1 MVLHGWSPGQQCY
14 INCER
19 IRDANRW
26 IRSDPLGVG
35 PRNLCLN
42 KPSRWL
48 WCKLK
53 LKNLAGHR
61 KPRLA
66 REGTPISWFIS
77 GCERNQEAKIKEMTA
92 VGSRSE
98 NKAVDFLMI
107 FKQKGLK
114 YIMKYHLCS
123 KACWHPRFCW
133 AVYLHTHLIKTL
145 LSQIEGLCCHTSGQ
159 HKRFTRL
166 FKIYLNTYYM
176 SNLIGNS
183 TGNLTICQ

>member
-1 MVLHGWSPGQQCY
+1 MQIGGSAPTLLGWDPETCVLTSHLGDC
-14 INCER
+14 
-19 IRDANRW
+19 DASSSLRT
-26 IRSDPLGVG
+26 
-35 PRNLCLN
+35 
-42 KPSRWL
+42 
-48 WCKLK
+48 
-53 LKNLAGHR
+53 AGHR

-66 REGTPISWFIS
+66 REGTPISWFIC
-77 GCERNQEAKIKEMTA
+77 GCERNQEGKIKETTA

-123 KACWHPRFCW
+123 KACWHPWFCW